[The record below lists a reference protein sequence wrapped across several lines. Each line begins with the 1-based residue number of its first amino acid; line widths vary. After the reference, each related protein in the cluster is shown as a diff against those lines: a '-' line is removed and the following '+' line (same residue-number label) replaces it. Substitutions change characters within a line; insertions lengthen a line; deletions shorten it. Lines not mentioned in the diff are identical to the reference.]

1 MGWIILSIY
10 IIGIIV
16 SALIV
21 PKAFRYEEGMWDIVD
36 GEAMPID
43 EEEHKMNIT
52 ALCFLWVLVV
62 ALMVIVL
69 PIKGIEW
76 LAENV

>member
-10 IIGIIV
+10 IIGIVV
-16 SALIV
+16 SALIFPRV
-21 PKAFRYEEGMWDIVD
+21 FRYEDGMWEIID
-36 GEAMPID
+36 GEAMPIN

-62 ALMVIVL
+62 AIMVIAL
-69 PIKGIEW
+69 PIKSIEW

>member
-10 IIGIIV
+10 IIGIVV
-16 SALIV
+16 SALIF
-21 PKAFRYEEGMWDIVD
+21 PKVFRYEDGMWDIVD
-36 GEAMPID
+36 GEAMLID

-52 ALCFLWVLVV
+52 ALCFFWVFVV

>member
-10 IIGIIV
+10 IIGIVV
-16 SALIV
+16 SALIF
-21 PKAFRYEEGMWDIVD
+21 PKVFRYEDGMWDIVD
-36 GEAMPID
+36 GEAMLID

-52 ALCFLWVLVV
+52 ALCFFWVLVV